1 MQIFFC
7 QLVNWAANARLGAP
21 KQFDMSY
28 LSPAMAV
35 SLMPSPKD
43 VYFEDGNRFSN
54 TMKIILYLICQT
66 DQLAK
71 FVLILFFR
79 SHKRSP
85 HFQKQSLFPFLFLF
99 GWGVVTYVFH
109 GILRLRTVYHNSA
122 YAILERTV
130 FVVFFR
136 NPTPLLPCTLTPK
149 YWKAQKRFY
158 LFSCICHQHS
168 F

>member
-1 MQIFFC
+1 
-7 QLVNWAANARLGAP
+7 
-21 KQFDMSY
+21 MSY

-43 VYFEDGNRFSN
+43 VYCEDGNRFSN

-130 FVVFFR
+130 FMYSSATQPHYRHVHWHLNIERHRRDFIYFHVSVINIVSR
-136 NPTPLLPCTLTPK
+136 T
-149 YWKAQKRFY
+149 
-158 LFSCICHQHS
+158 
-168 F
+168 